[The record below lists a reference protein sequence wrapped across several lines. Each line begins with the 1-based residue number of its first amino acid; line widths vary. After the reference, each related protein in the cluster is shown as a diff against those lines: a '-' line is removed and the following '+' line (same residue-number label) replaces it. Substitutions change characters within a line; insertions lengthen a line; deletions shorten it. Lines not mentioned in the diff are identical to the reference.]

1 MKYLTKVTVE
11 QLVDTIHFFPQ
22 KILSIYCVPAMVQAT
37 PARRSLHLGGEKDPG
52 SSGKLPHPQDLM
64 K

>member
-37 PARRSLHLGGEKDPG
+37 PARRSLHLGGEHQTLN
-52 SSGKLPHPQDLM
+52 S
-64 K
+64 